1 MIIVRHSVA
10 SLGQASGILLTGAC
24 HPRAPVTA
32 RLTEAGDALVLD
44 CFACQEHVTEVGLEL
59 YAVHS
64 HNTGETGAPFPQR
77 SEGADG
83 WTTAKRATCR
93 VHRNAGVF
101 PLYGQGKIVM
111 VCARCNEYV
120 DELVVRAEA
129 LPTDVEE
136 EPLTGAAYLPDWLE
150 ARRRARE
157 RATLPS

>member
-24 HPRAPVTA
+24 HPRAPVAA

-44 CFACQEHVTEVGLEL
+44 CFACQEHVTEVGLDADRMPL
-59 YAVHS
+59 STLAVRTTCQAH
-64 HNTGETGAPFPQR
+64 PQ
-77 SEGADG
+77 
-83 WTTAKRATCR
+83 
-93 VHRNAGVF
+93 AGVF

-120 DELVVRAEA
+120 HELAVRAEA

-136 EPLTGAAYLPDWLE
+136 EPLTGAAYYPDWLE

>member
-32 RLTEAGDALVLD
+32 RLCASEDALIID
-44 CFACQEHVTEVGLEL
+44 CVACGEHVTEVGVEL
-59 YAVHS
+59 HGVESDRPGLARDRHWSGLRVFCRAHS
-64 HNTGETGAPFPQR
+64 
-77 SEGADG
+77 
-83 WTTAKRATCR
+83 K
-93 VHRNAGVF
+93 AGVF

-111 VCARCNEYV
+111 VCAQCNEYV